1 MNERE
6 KLEMV
11 KMCVDALLEGKE
23 LEFVAYNMN
32 GEHWLRLQDISS
44 KNIASI
50 AERIWYSNYK
60 YRIAKPTVKV
70 RYRLY
75 KWRISSFVG
84 VRRVETNEEACE
96 AASFTSFRGWIGDW
110 QEVEIE
116 E

>member
-11 KMCVDALLEGKE
+11 KMCVDAKLEGKS
-23 LEFVAYNMN
+23 
-32 GEHWLRLQDISS
+32 LQYLSS
-44 KNIASI
+44 FSDDWTASRENIAI
-50 AERIWYSNYK
+50 VAENILADIE

-70 RYRLY
+70 RYRAF
-75 KWRISSFVG
+75 KWSDGPDRYNGVGHVTTEEEFTRIQQQPF
-84 VRRVETNEEACE
+84 
-96 AASFTSFRGWIGDW
+96 FRGWIGDW

>member
-11 KMCVDALLEGKE
+11 KMCVDALLEVKPLDYAPPDGIWDRYKLSSYP
-23 LEFVAYNMN
+23 LE
-32 GEHWLRLQDISS
+32 
-44 KNIASI
+44 NIQMI
-50 AERIWYSNYK
+50 AEAIDDGTIF
-60 YRIAKPTVKV
+60 RIAKPAVKV

-75 KWRISSFVG
+75 KWYGDSADNVG
-84 VRRVETNEEACE
+84 IDYITEEE
-96 AASFTSFRGWIGDW
+96 ELTVKNNKSFRGWIGDW